1 MNESNSEH
9 CHPLTKRI
17 SLGALALILAGLMLI
32 PQGLLTANVPS
43 APEQNME
50 FASGANS
57 FGYRLSMM
65 LVGISLAL
73 FILGVFAL
81 YAYLSQTKQEK
92 MAFAGLV
99 MTVGLLALFLPMT
112 GFAAFVVPAIGALIE
127 QGQTEM
133 VAVMAETFKEPFLP
147 IQFFAG
153 ILWNIGNI
161 LLGVAI
167 WRSGTLWKW
176 GGLLFMIY
184 GVVGIPSYLDVKAFQ
199 IISPTMGG
207 LAQIAVGISLRRTV
221 GKSPR

>member
-221 GKSPR
+221 GKLPR